1 MNTLTGIP
9 FRNIINRQVLVAAET
24 TLKLIYPEQVVTILA
39 TGWGDYHVIV
49 EEGAAKESTYHRMTA
64 AMVNTKFDIDPK
76 EY

>member
-9 FRNIINRQVLVAAET
+9 FKNMINKQILVANEQ
-24 TLKLIYPEQVVTILA
+24 TLKIIYPEQVVTILA

-49 EEGAAKESTYHRMTA
+49 EEGTTRESIYNLMSDD
-64 AMVNTKFDIDPK
+64 MVNDKFDINIK